1 MSSWRSTVGRKRGS
15 GRKWTRETSAL
26 AHAAKARKRLAGPAP
41 EYPPLVEAG
50 RLLHRIRVESFVA
63 GTGFEVEIRQ
73 AARSNQIVAVT
84 FGRASRRPHG
94 FDLLFRRL
102 RQRLV
107 QGVPVRV
114 SKPVP
119 ISQP

>member
-1 MSSWRSTVGRKRGS
+1 MKISRRRNRKSWTPA
-15 GRKWTRETSAL
+15 TSAL
-26 AHAAKARKRLAGPAP
+26 GHAAKARKRLAGPAP
-41 EYPPLVEAG
+41 EYPPEAQVG
-50 RLLHRIRVESFVA
+50 RLLHRIRVESFVV

-73 AARSNQIVAVT
+73 APRSNQIVAVT

-107 QGVPVRV
+107 HGGSVRV
-114 SKPVP
+114 SKPAP
-119 ISQP
+119 LSQP